1 MQTEEVLV
9 FPERILRAYK
19 LSNFQAYTQEYRHLL
34 SEIRAASAF
43 MPRAEVED
51 DLSLLQIIPY
61 SYVYGW
67 KPEVLVYRRTKKG
80 SESQLHGKLS
90 IGVGGHINPEDN
102 QGEQIFKIAA
112 LREINEEFSFTGG
125 TRKTTDPTRSVPDI
139 LDFTLRGFIRRTDTP
154 VNAVHF
160 GVVYAFASP
169 SDTVTPASPEC
180 EVVGWSRL
188 KELHAPE
195 TFEQLED
202 WSKDLL
208 TFLMR

>member
-34 SEIRAASAF
+34 SEIRSASAF

-80 SESQLHGKLS
+80 SESRLHGKLS

-102 QGEQIFKIAA
+102 QGEQLFKISA
-112 LREINEEFSFTGG
+112 LNRMNESIRFSGA
-125 TRKTTDPTRSVPDI
+125 TRKNTDPSRSAPDI
-139 LDFTLRGFIRRTDTP
+139 LDFTLRGFIRKPADT
-154 VNAVHF
+154 HF
-160 GVVYAFASP
+160 GIVYSFSAPGDMVTSASP
-169 SDTVTPASPEC
+169 KFEA
-180 EVVGWSRL
+180 VGWSRL
-188 KELHAPE
+188 GDLNSPLI
-195 TFEQLED
+195 FVRLED
-202 WSKDLL
+202 WSQDLL